1 MKGIK
6 RLLAIAL
13 SLYMISGSVL
23 TGSAPVY
30 AAEETDIQIEQND
43 NSQDQENAASQELPV
58 QQEESVLEDE
68 TELENETQ
76 EEAEQSG
83 ADENLQEQSDQTS
96 EAETEDDQEAA
107 VNENSQEMT
116 DEEESGK
123 ETETV
128 LEADPA
134 AENSWRYSNGS
145 LISLP
150 STYTDY
156 PYAWEKVDGKFVN
169 SNGEVIPGAVKKG
182 IDVSEH
188 NGKIDWQKVKNDGI
202 DFAIIRCGYGQDME
216 SQDDDYWEYNVSECE
231 RLGIPYGVYLYSY
244 ANTLAKAESEARHVL
259 RLLQGHSPSYP
270 VYYDL
275 EDNITLALTDDMKAQ
290 VAKTFCDVI
299 SGSGYQIGIYSNLDW
314 WTNHLT
320 DSVFDSWSRWMAQ
333 WNDTCTYDG
342 EYDMWQCTSTGKVD
356 GISTNVDLNFWIE
369 EENSDNSDDNNS
381 GETGGEGGQI
391 AYSTHVQKDGWQ
403 SEVYD
408 GSLSGTEGEA
418 KRLEAIRIKL
428 GSDISGGVR
437 YSTHVQKNGWMD
449 YVSDGALSGTTGEAK
464 RLEAIKIELTGEAS
478 ENYDIYYCVHAQT
491 YGWLGWAKNGEPAGT
506 AGYGK
511 RLEAIKI
518 VLVPKGGEAP
528 GSTSNA
534 YLEKAVSVQYR
545 THVQKL
551 GWLDFV
557 ENGAL
562 SGTVGQAKRLEAI
575 QIQLSNAQY
584 FGGIEYCTH
593 VQKDGW
599 QGYVSN
605 GALSGT
611 AGEAKRLEAIRIR
624 LTGEMSEKYDIYYRV
639 HSQTYGWLG
648 WAKNGEEA
656 GTSGLAKRL
665 EGIEIQIL
673 PKGSEAPGSTE
684 NCYIQK

>member
-13 SLYMISGSVL
+13 SLCMISGSVL
-23 TGSAPVY
+23 TSSAPVY

-43 NSQDQENAASQELPV
+43 NSQDQENAASQEPPV
-58 QQEESVLEDE
+58 QQDESVLEDE
-68 TELENETQ
+68 SELEDETQ

-83 ADENLQEQSDQTS
+83 ADENAQEQSDQTS
-96 EAETEDDQEAA
+96 EAETEDNQEAA
-107 VNENSQEMT
+107 VNANSQEMT
-116 DEEESGK
+116 EEESGQ

-128 LEADPA
+128 LEPDPV

-202 DFAIIRCGYGQDME
+202 DFAIIRCGYGQDE
-216 SQDDDYWEYNVSECE
+216 EKQDDDYWEYNVSECE

-275 EDNITLALTDDMKAQ
+275 EDNITLALSDEMKTQ
-290 VAKTFCDVI
+290 VAKTFCNII
-299 SGSGYQIGIYSNLDW
+299 SGSGYQVGIYSNLDW
-314 WTNHLT
+314 WTNYLT
-320 DSVFDSWSRWMAQ
+320 DPVFDSWSRWMAQ

-369 EENSDNSDDNNS
+369 EENSDNS

-428 GSDISGGVR
+428 GSDISGGVS

-584 FGGIEYCTH
+584 SGGIEYCTH

>member
-1 MKGIK
+1 MRRMKK
-6 RLLAIAL
+6 VLALAL
-13 SLYMISGSVL
+13 SACVASGSIFV
-23 TGSAPVY
+23 APVSIS
-30 AAEETDIQIEQND
+30 AAETSEVQMNQDSESLDYSENDSVEEQEGQQEAISEEQNTEDNQEQNEESEIID
-43 NSQDQENAASQELPV
+43 NSQ
-58 QQEESVLEDE
+58 ED
-68 TELENETQ
+68 TY
-76 EEAEQSG
+76 
-83 ADENLQEQSDQTS
+83 QTS
-96 EAETEDDQEAA
+96 EAETEDNQEAA

-116 DEEESGK
+116 EEESGQ

-134 AENSWRYSNGS
+134 AENSWRYSNGN

-244 ANTLAKAESEARHVL
+244 ANTLSKAESEARHVL

-275 EDNITLALTDDMKAQ
+275 EDNITLALTDDMKTQ

-299 SGSGYQIGIYSNLDW
+299 SGSGYQVGIYSNLDW

-320 DSVFDSWSRWMAQ
+320 DPVFDSWSRWMAQ

-562 SGTVGQAKRLEAI
+562 SGTVGEAKRLEAI

-584 FGGIEYCTH
+584 SGGIEYCTH

-673 PKGSEAPGSTE
+673 PKGSESPGSTE

>member
-13 SLYMISGSVL
+13 SLCMISGSVL
-23 TGSAPVY
+23 TSSAPVY

-43 NSQDQENAASQELPV
+43 NSQDQENAASQEPPV
-58 QQEESVLEDE
+58 QQDESVLEDE
-68 TELENETQ
+68 SELEDETQ

-83 ADENLQEQSDQTS
+83 ADENAQEQSDQTS
-96 EAETEDDQEAA
+96 EAETEDNQEAA
-107 VNENSQEMT
+107 VNANSQEMT
-116 DEEESGK
+116 EEESGQ

-128 LEADPA
+128 LEPDPV

-202 DFAIIRCGYGQDME
+202 DFAIIRCGYGQDE
-216 SQDDDYWEYNVSECE
+216 EKQDDDYWEYNVSECE

-275 EDNITLALTDDMKAQ
+275 EDNITLALSDEMKTQ
-290 VAKTFCDVI
+290 VAKTFCNII
-299 SGSGYQIGIYSNLDW
+299 SGSGYQVGIYSNLDW
-314 WTNHLT
+314 WTNYLT
-320 DSVFDSWSRWMAQ
+320 DPVFDSWSRWMAQ

-369 EENSDNSDDNNS
+369 EENSDNS

-562 SGTVGQAKRLEAI
+562 SGTVGQAKCLEAI

-584 FGGIEYCTH
+584 SGGIEYCTH

>member
-13 SLYMISGSVL
+13 SLCMISGSVL
-23 TGSAPVY
+23 TSSAPVY

-43 NSQDQENAASQELPV
+43 NSQDQENAASQEPPV
-58 QQEESVLEDE
+58 QQDESVLEDE
-68 TELENETQ
+68 SELEDETQ

-83 ADENLQEQSDQTS
+83 ADENAQEQSDQTS
-96 EAETEDDQEAA
+96 EAETEDNQEAA
-107 VNENSQEMT
+107 VNANSQEMT
-116 DEEESGK
+116 EEESGQ

-128 LEADPA
+128 LEPDPV

-202 DFAIIRCGYGQDME
+202 DFAIIRCGYGQDE
-216 SQDDDYWEYNVSECE
+216 EKQDDDYWEYNVSECE

-275 EDNITLALTDDMKAQ
+275 EDNITLALSDEMKTQ
-290 VAKTFCDVI
+290 VAKTFCNII
-299 SGSGYQIGIYSNLDW
+299 SGSGYQVGIYSNLDW
-314 WTNHLT
+314 WTNYLT
-320 DSVFDSWSRWMAQ
+320 DPVFDSWSRWMAQ

-369 EENSDNSDDNNS
+369 EENSDNS

-428 GSDISGGVR
+428 GSDISGGVS

-562 SGTVGQAKRLEAI
+562 SGTVGQAKCLEAI

-584 FGGIEYCTH
+584 SGGIEYCTH

>member
-13 SLYMISGSVL
+13 SLSMIG
-23 TGSAPVY
+23 GSALTASVPAY

-43 NSQDQENAASQELPV
+43 NSQDQENAASQEPPV
-58 QQEESVLEDE
+58 QQEESVPEDE
-68 TELENETQ
+68 TGLENETQ
-76 EEAEQSG
+76 EEAEPSG
-83 ADENLQEQSDQTS
+83 TNENSQEQSNQTS
-96 EAETEDDQEAA
+96 EAETEDNQEAA
-107 VNENSQEMT
+107 VNENSQEVT
-116 DEEESGK
+116 DEEESGQ

-145 LISLP
+145 LIPQP
-150 STYTDY
+150 STYADY

-202 DFAIIRCGYGQDME
+202 DFVIIRCGYGQDMK
-216 SQDDDYWEYNVSECE
+216 SQDDKYWEYNVSECE

-244 ANTLAKAESEARHVL
+244 ADTLAKAESEARHVL

-275 EDNITLALTDDMKAQ
+275 EDNITLALSDEMKTQ
-290 VAKTFCDVI
+290 VAKTFCDII
-299 SGSGYQIGIYSNLDW
+299 SSSGYQVGIYSNLDW
-314 WTNHLT
+314 WTNYLT
-320 DSVFDSWSRWMAQ
+320 DPVFDSWSRWMAQ
-333 WNDTCTYDG
+333 WNDTCTYEG

-369 EENSDNSDDNNS
+369 EESN
-381 GETGGEGGQI
+381 QI

-408 GSLSGTEGEA
+408 GEVSGTEGEA

-428 GSDISGGVR
+428 GNDINGGVR

-449 YVSDGALSGTTGEAK
+449 YVADGALSGTTGEAK

-562 SGTVGQAKRLEAI
+562 SGTVGEAKRLEAI

-584 FGGIEYCTH
+584 SGGIEYCTH

>member
-13 SLYMISGSVL
+13 SLSMIG
-23 TGSAPVY
+23 GSALTASVPAY

-43 NSQDQENAASQELPV
+43 NSQDQENAASQEPPV
-58 QQEESVLEDE
+58 QQEESVPEDE
-68 TELENETQ
+68 TGLENETQ
-76 EEAEQSG
+76 EEAEPSG
-83 ADENLQEQSDQTS
+83 TNENSQEQSNQTS
-96 EAETEDDQEAA
+96 EAETEDNQEAA
-107 VNENSQEMT
+107 VNENSQEVT
-116 DEEESGK
+116 DEEESGQ

-145 LISLP
+145 LIPQP
-150 STYTDY
+150 STYADY

-202 DFAIIRCGYGQDME
+202 DFVIIRCGYGQDMK
-216 SQDDDYWEYNVSECE
+216 SQDDKYWEYNVSECE

-244 ANTLAKAESEARHVL
+244 ADTLAKAESEARHVL

-275 EDNITLALTDDMKAQ
+275 EDNITLALSDEMKTQ
-290 VAKTFCDVI
+290 VAKTFCDII
-299 SGSGYQIGIYSNLDW
+299 SSSGYQVGIYSNLDW
-314 WTNHLT
+314 WTNYLT
-320 DSVFDSWSRWMAQ
+320 DPVFDSWSRWMAQ
-333 WNDTCTYDG
+333 WNDTCTYEG

-369 EENSDNSDDNNS
+369 EENSDNS

-437 YSTHVQKNGWMD
+437 YSTHVQKNGWM
-449 YVSDGALSGTTGEAK
+449 E
-464 RLEAIKIELTGEAS
+464 
-478 ENYDIYYCVHAQT
+478 
-491 YGWLGWAKNGEPAGT
+491 
-506 AGYGK
+506 
-511 RLEAIKI
+511 
-518 VLVPKGGEAP
+518 
-528 GSTSNA
+528 NA

-562 SGTVGQAKRLEAI
+562 SGTVGEAKRLEAI

-584 FGGIEYCTH
+584 SGGIEYCTH